1 MQKINKPFTLQ
12 SGPSIKE
19 YYQCKPCIELYA
31 YEDPRL
37 YIYEES
43 SSLRYQCG
51 HCGREFENLNK
62 RDLHMRYD
70 HIHEIKVFHCIYCGK
85 TFKCIHFKEQH
96 KCFFQYYI
104 AGPRTRETVN
114 MPPLTPVEELK
125 EDCKFGRVP
134 YREVRRPFFHF
145 DRIF

>member
-43 SSLRYQCG
+43 SERYQCG
-51 HCGREFENLNK
+51 HCGREFENPNK

-70 HIHEIKVFHCIYCGK
+70 HIQEIKAFHCIYCGEK
-85 TFKCIHFKEQH
+85 FKCIHWKEQH
-96 KCFFQYYI
+96 KCFFSI
-104 AGPRTRETVN
+104 ILLEKGPGKV
-114 MPPLTPVEELK
+114 LTSHL
-125 EDCKFGRVP
+125 
-134 YREVRRPFFHF
+134 
-145 DRIF
+145 